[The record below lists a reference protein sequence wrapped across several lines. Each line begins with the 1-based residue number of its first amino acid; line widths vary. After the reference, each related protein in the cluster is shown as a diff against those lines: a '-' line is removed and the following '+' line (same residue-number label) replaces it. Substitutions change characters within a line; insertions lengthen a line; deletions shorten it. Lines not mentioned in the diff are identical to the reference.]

1 MTMRG
6 ARARRLAIDWTRC
19 DGHALCARLVPELV
33 SLDEWGFP
41 RIVDRPLQR
50 GETTAARR
58 AVLACPALALRVE
71 RGRDPAPDAAVPGH
85 PEG

>member
-1 MTMRG
+1 MTT
-6 ARARRLAIDWTRC
+6 RRPLGLTIDWTRC

-41 RIVDRPLQR
+41 RIAGRPLER
-50 GETTAARR
+50 GEVTAARR

-71 RGRDPAPDAAVPGH
+71 RRDDPPPG
-85 PEG
+85 P